1 MKQLFTDFSGGI
13 DVGSTK
19 LNLGFQ
25 TKKVYAQTATNV
37 EIMSNYGIQRMK
49 GNSLLFSL
57 NTQNDDNNVNYSIN
71 SLFATND
78 CILVSIDEGKLYCY
92 NFINSSLTL
101 LVDSLTKNK
110 KCNFVK
116 YLNGVFITNGFDK
129 PMYFKNSDKSI
140 EILELKGADEQVII
154 GNSVASFCSRL
165 FVAQGSKLYYSAL
178 GNYKDFSTS
187 GDAGYIADF
196 HIDTAEIVALKPYQE
211 YLAIYK
217 AEQTYLLSGSS
228 PSNYSIMPF
237 SNKGACSSNAC
248 VTVNNKQYFFS
259 NGLFALSQTGELNQI
274 VMSSEISL
282 NIKPM
287 VNEIDFNKKSSIILL
302 PYELKNQLWC
312 FVPTKDSNYI
322 NNVFVFDYAN
332 SAWVKREIPQNI
344 TSACLYNSRIL
355 TGDSLG
361 NVYLEDNG
369 NTFNGEAIN
378 FLYQTPFFALGTNS
392 ERKTIEEFYLIM
404 DEEVDNKFIFSC
416 NKDYDDLFESDM
428 EEVEVMSLFSLVW
441 DDDNSHFAIEENQTA
456 YNYHD
461 CWSKMFD
468 PKYKLEISESV
479 YSVQICIRGTDL
491 THDFALV
498 GMDFK
503 EILVD

>member
-13 DVGSTK
+13 NVSSTK
-19 LNLGFQ
+19 LNLGFE
-25 TKKVYAQTATNV
+25 TKKVYAQSATNV
-37 EIMSNYGIQRMK
+37 EIMSNYGIRRVK

-57 NTQNDDNNVNYSIN
+57 KTQDDDNSNYSIN
-71 SLFATND
+71 SLF
-78 CILVSIDEGKLYCY
+78 SIDNYILISTDDGELYSY
-92 NFINSSLTL
+92 NFQNLALTLLKSSLTA
-101 LVDSLTKNK
+101 NK
-110 KCNFVK
+110 KCNFAK
-116 YLNGVFITNGFDK
+116 YLNGVFITNGVDK
-129 PMYFKNSDKSI
+129 PMYFKSSDNSV
-140 EILELKGADEQVII
+140 EVLELTGADNQTII
-154 GNSVASFCSRL
+154 GEAVASFRSRL
-165 FVAQGSKLYYSAL
+165 FVAQGSKLYFSSL

-217 AEQTYLLSGSS
+217 EGQTYLLSGAS
-228 PSNYSIMPF
+228 PSDFSIMPF
-237 SNKGACSSNAC
+237 SNKGACSSNATT
-248 VTVNNKQYFFS
+248 TVNNKQYFFS

-274 VMSSEISL
+274 VMSSEITL
-282 NIKPM
+282 NIKPL
-287 VNEIDFNKKSSIILL
+287 VNDINFNKKDSIILL

-312 FVPTKDSNYI
+312 FVPLENKSYI
-322 NNVFVFDYAN
+322 NNVFVFDYTN
-332 SAWVKREIPQNI
+332 NAWVKREIPQNI
-344 TSACLYNSRIL
+344 TAACLYNNRIL

-369 NTFNGEAIN
+369 NTFNGEPIN

-404 DEEVDNKFIFSC
+404 DEDVDNKFIFSC

-428 EEVEVMSLFSLVW
+428 EEVKVLSLFSLVW
-441 DDDNSHFAIEENQTA
+441 DDDTSHFAVEENPPSSD
-456 YNYHD
+456 YHD
-461 CWSKMFD
+461 CWSKMFE
-468 PKYKLEISESV
+468 PKYKLEISESL
-479 YSVQICIRGTDL
+479 YSVQICIRGNDI

-498 GMDFK
+498 GLDFK